1 MNRCFLALGPGR
13 WLKTNPVPLT
23 TIRRLPTLPESCV
36 TLFQSL
42 CSLQPATRCWVLL
55 LVLLLPVG
63 QLQAADLSIGSDG
76 SKTIVIPKLA
86 ESADIDG
93 VMDEAAWRNALL
105 IEDFH
110 QYEPVEY
117 AEPSQKTKVWIYY
130 TEDAL
135 FIASFF
141 EEPDMSKVST
151 NVMRQ
156 GQGLNS
162 DDILAVI
169 LDPYLDR
176 RSGYRFE
183 VNSNGVRW
191 EGLFQNV
198 TEIEGNWDGI
208 WQADASRVDNGWYSE
223 LKIPFQTIAFNPDS
237 DTWGINFRRAIRRNN
252 ESIAWVSRN
261 RQVNPGVAG
270 TITGLSGMKQ
280 GIGLDIVPSM
290 TLRSDRVYG
299 PAGTSQQNYEPQID
313 LFYKLTPQLNASLTV
328 NTDFSAAEVD
338 SRQVNLTRF
347 NLFFPEQRDFFIR
360 EADIFEFGLIGTS
373 GFNSGA
379 GGGSSGNPAVPGA
392 AAQNGRPF
400 FSRKIGLSSRGTPVG
415 IDVGGKISG
424 RIGDWN
430 VGTLVIRQDEDRVT
444 GVDSRDIFVGRAVLN
459 VLAESQV
466 GVITSH
472 GDPQSNLDN
481 TMAGVDFRYRNSKL
495 PGGQTLQGVL
505 YYQQTDSQL
514 LKGDNASFGYGIGY
528 PASEG
533 WRGGYNYKRVEKN
546 FNPAVGFVNQTDM
559 DEHAVDVGFRHFF
572 RPGWL
577 LRSSYLGVDAYR
589 ANYLD
594 TGTLNNQNYGLRF
607 TNQTNFGDAI
617 FARLIHNEEILRT
630 AFTINRSSDG
640 RSRTV
645 IPAGSYEFND
655 VLMGWDIASQR
666 KISGRLST
674 RFGDYFEGTRTQR
687 TIDLNWRPTARY
699 SFGSS
704 YTENVIE
711 LPQGHFTVRLF
722 TVQTQIAFSNT
733 LSWTTLFQY
742 DNVSEVLGFNS
753 RLHWIPEAGR
763 EAFLVFNYGMNDLDK
778 NNEFTST
785 NADLSLK
792 FNYTFRF

>member
-1 MNRCFLALGPGR
+1 M
-13 WLKTNPVPLT
+13 PLS
-23 TIRRLPTLPESCV
+23 TIRRILTQPDFRV
-36 TLFQSL
+36 TLL
-42 CSLQPATRCWVLL
+42 PSLQTFLSLSRQPLHRYCHLL
-55 LVLLLPVG
+55 AVFLLLPV
-63 QLQAADLSIGSDG
+63 LQASAADLSLGSDG
-76 SKTIVIPKLA
+76 SKTIVIPKLTQEA
-86 ESADIDG
+86 GIDG
-93 VMDEAAWRNALL
+93 VMDEAVWRDALL

-117 AEPSQKTKVWIYY
+117 AEPSQKTQVWMYY

-141 EEPDMSKVST
+141 EEPDMSKVSA

-198 TEIEGNWDGI
+198 SEIEGNWDGI
-208 WQADASRVDNGWYSE
+208 WQADAHRVENGWYSE
-223 LKIPFQTIAFNPDS
+223 MKIPFQTIAFNPDS
-237 DTWGINFRRAIRRNN
+237 DSWGINFRRAIRRNN

-270 TITGLSGMKQ
+270 TMSGLNGMKQ

-290 TLRSDRVYG
+290 AMRT
-299 PAGTSQQNYEPQID
+299 TQID
-313 LFYKLTPQLNASLTV
+313 VFYKLTPQLNASLTV

-373 GFNSGA
+373 GFNNGG

-392 AAQNGRPF
+392 AAQNARPF
-400 FSRKIGLSSRGTPVG
+400 FSRKIGLSARGTPVG

-430 VGTLVIRQDEDRVT
+430 VGTLVIRQDADKVT

-459 VLAESQV
+459 VLSESQV
-466 GVITSH
+466 GVITSY

-481 TMAGVDFRYRNSKL
+481 SMGGIDFRYRNSKL
-495 PGGQTLQGVL
+495 PGGQTLQGVAF
-505 YYQQTDSQL
+505 YQQTDSQL
-514 LKGDNASFGYGIGY
+514 LQGDNASWGYGIGY
-528 PASEG
+528 PASQG

-559 DEHAVDVGFRHFF
+559 DEHALDFGFRHFF
-572 RPGWL
+572 RPGSM
-577 LRSSYLGVDAYR
+577 LRSTYLGLDGYR

-607 TNQTNFGDAI
+607 TNQTNSGDAI
-617 FARLIHNEEILRT
+617 FARVIHNEEVLRT
-630 AFTINRSSDG
+630 PFTINRSSDG

-645 IPAGSYEFND
+645 IPAGSFQFDD
-655 VLMGWDIASQR
+655 VLMGLDIATQR
-666 KISGRLST
+666 KLSGRLST
-674 RFGDYFEGTRTQR
+674 RFGDYYDGTRRQR
-687 TIDLNWRPTARY
+687 TIDLSWRPTARY

-704 YTENVIE
+704 YTENVIK

-753 RLHWIPEAGR
+753 RLHWIPQAGR

-778 NNEFTST
+778 NNDFTAT